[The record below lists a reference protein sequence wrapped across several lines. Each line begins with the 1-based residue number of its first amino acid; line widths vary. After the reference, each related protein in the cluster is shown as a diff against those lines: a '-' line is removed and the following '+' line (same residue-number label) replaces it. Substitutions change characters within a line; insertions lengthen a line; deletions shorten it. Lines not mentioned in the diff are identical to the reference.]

1 MTTSSTRTATDR
13 PKARRAVTALLAV
26 VLGLAVLPL
35 AAAPAAAD
43 LPDQLVFDGR
53 GWGHGRGLSQHGAQ
67 GYAKNHGW
75 TSAQILDHYYGGTTR
90 GRWQDAS
97 SRPIDPDA
105 VRIRLRGSEGRD
117 FRATVTNGTL
127 AVTGLGAVELPAGTK
142 AVHITRKDGTSF
154 DVYAATKTTC
164 TSTDFTFVGN
174 TVTSTLVD
182 VRPTASHTGLAADM
196 LRLCTQYGDN
206 GPAGTSIWYPGTLRT
221 HIVAGAQQQ
230 TVNITTIEQQ
240 LRSVVPN
247 ESPSS
252 WELPALEAQAV
263 AARSYALAGDSRWA
277 GADTCDTIWCQ
288 VYVGHFKLSN
298 GSPVATT
305 AARTDEAIANTRD
318 IVRLTSSGTIA
329 RTEFSSTSGGW
340 TAGGTFPAV
349 EDLGD
354 VISPRH
360 TWKCTVPTS
369 LIEAKFGKGGSL
381 TDFQVTKRNGL
392 GVWGG
397 RAQQVLLEF
406 SNGTSATVTGNDVRS
421 TFNQGSCTD
430 ATGRTFSSGLLSDW
444 FDLACVEEALYVD
457 AVHELFLRRSATGT
471 ETEQW
476 CRPVRDGDRHG
487 LTRALSV
494 SDEWAGV
501 QIDQLYRKILGRA
514 ADAEGRA
521 YWLGQ
526 VERGLRIEDIA
537 AQFYGSQEYFSD
549 NGGTNRGYIEA
560 LYLDLLGRA
569 ADAEGRDHWASQ
581 LDARR
586 ITRQRVASEF
596 YASIESRVDRVDALF
611 SQILG
616 RPADR
621 QGRSYWTEQLLTL
634 GDVSLAAW
642 LAASEEY
649 YRNATS

>member
-1 MTTSSTRTATDR
+1 MSTPRTL
-13 PKARRAVTALLAV
+13 RRTVTAALAV

-35 AAAPAAAD
+35 VAQPAAAD

-53 GWGHGRGLSQHGAQ
+53 GWGHGRGMSQWGAQ
-67 GYAKNHGW
+67 GYATQYGW

-97 SRPIDPDA
+97 TRPIDADA

-117 FRATVTNGTL
+117 FRTTVTNGTL
-127 AVTGLGAVELPAGTK
+127 AVSGLGSVELPQGTK
-142 AVHITRKDGTSF
+142 AVHITRKDGSSF
-154 DVYAATKTTC
+154 DVYAASTTTC
-164 TSTDFTFVGN
+164 TSSDFTFVAN
-174 TVTSTLVD
+174 AKSTQID
-182 VRPTASHTGLAADM
+182 VRPTASYSGQAADM

-221 HIVAGAQQQ
+221 HIVAGATQQ

-252 WELPALEAQAV
+252 WSLPALEAQSV

-298 GSPVATT
+298 GAPVPTT
-305 AARTDEAIANTRD
+305 ANRTDQAIANTRD
-318 IVRLTSSGTIA
+318 IVRLSSGRIA
-329 RTEFSSTSGGW
+329 RTEFSSSTGGW
-340 TAGGTFPAV
+340 TAGGTFAAV

-354 VISPRH
+354 SISPRH

-369 LIEAKFGKGGSL
+369 LLEARYGNGGSL
-381 TDFQVTKRNGL
+381 TDFRVTERNGL
-392 GVWGG
+392 GTWGG
-397 RAQQVLLEF
+397 RVERVVLGF
-406 SNGTSATVTGNDVRS
+406 GNGTTATVTGNDVRS
-421 TFNQGSCTD
+421 TLNRGTCTE
-430 ATGRTFSSGLLSDW
+430 ANGRVVSSGLLSDW
-444 FDLACVEEALYVD
+444 FDLACVAEAAYVD
-457 AVHELFLRRSATGT
+457 QVHELFLGRSATGA

-476 CRPVRDGDRHG
+476 CRPVRDGNRIG
-487 LTRALSV
+487 LTEALSV

-501 QIDQLYRKILGRA
+501 QIAELYQKILGRTGE
-514 ADAEGRA
+514 DEGRA
-521 YWLGQ
+521 YWLSQ

-537 AQFYGSQEYFSD
+537 AQFYGSPEYFNA
-549 NGGTNRGYIEA
+549 NGGTNRSYVEA
-560 LYLDLLGRA
+560 LYLDLLERP
-569 ADAEGRDHWASQ
+569 ADAEGRDHWAAQ

-586 ITRQRVASEF
+586 INRQQVAADF
-596 YASIESRVDRVDALF
+596 YASVESRADRVDALF
-611 SQILG
+611 RQILG
-616 RPADR
+616 RSADPE
-621 QGRSYWTEQLLTL
+621 GRSYWIRQLLTL

-642 LAASEEY
+642 LAASGEY
-649 YRNATS
+649 YADATS

>member
-1 MTTSSTRTATDR
+1 MSTPRTL
-13 PKARRAVTALLAV
+13 PRAVIATLAL
-26 VLGLAVLPL
+26 VLGVAVLPL
-35 AAAPAAAD
+35 AAAPAGAD

-75 TSAQILDHYYGGTTR
+75 TSAQILDHYYGGTTA
-90 GRWQDAS
+90 GRWQDAT

-117 FRATVTNGTL
+117 FRTTVTNGTL
-127 AVTGLGAVELPAGTK
+127 AVTGLGAVELPTGTK
-142 AVHITRKDGTSF
+142 AIHISRKDGTSF
-154 DVYAATKTTC
+154 DVYAASKTTC
-164 TSTDFTFVGN
+164 TAADYAFVGN
-174 TVTSTLVD
+174 TRTSTLVD
-182 VRPTASHTGLAADM
+182 VRPTASYTGQAADM
-196 LRLCTQYGDN
+196 LRLCTQYGDH
-206 GPAGTSIWYPGTLRT
+206 GPSGTSIWYPGVLRT
-221 HIVAGAQQQ
+221 HIVAGAEQQ

-252 WELPALEAQAV
+252 WEIPALEAQAV
-263 AARSYALAGDSRWA
+263 AARSYALAGDSRYA
-277 GADTCDTIWCQ
+277 GADTCDTIFCQ

-298 GSPVATT
+298 GAPVPTT
-305 AARTDEAIANTRD
+305 AVRTDQAIANTRD
-318 IVRLTSSGTIA
+318 IVRLSSDRRIA

-340 TAGGTFPAV
+340 TAGGAFPAV

-369 LIEAKFGKGGSL
+369 LLEAKYGKGAALAS
-381 TDFQVTKRNGL
+381 FRVTERNGL
-392 GVWGG
+392 GALGG
-397 RAQQVLLEF
+397 RVRKVELGF
-406 SNGTSATVTGNDVRS
+406 GNGTTATATGNDVRS
-421 TFNQGSCTD
+421 TLNQGSCTD

-444 FDLACVEEALYVD
+444 FDLACVEQALYVD
-457 AVHELFLRRSATGT
+457 DVHQLFLGRSATST
-471 ETEQW
+471 ETQQW

-487 LTRALSV
+487 LTQALSV

-501 QIDQLYRKILGRA
+501 QIDQLYRKILGRP
-514 ADAEGRA
+514 ADAGGRA
-521 YWLGQ
+521 YWLAQ

-537 AQFYGSQEYFSD
+537 AQFYGSQEYFGA
-549 NGGTNRGYIEA
+549 NGGTNRSFVEA

-569 ADAEGRDHWASQ
+569 ADAQGRDHWASA

-586 ITRQRVASEF
+586 ITRQQVAADF
-596 YASIESRVDRVDALF
+596 YASIESRTDRVNALF
-611 SQILG
+611 AQVLG
-616 RPADR
+616 RAADAD
-621 QGRSYWTEQLLTL
+621 GRYYWTRQLLTL

>member
-1 MTTSSTRTATDR
+1 MSTPRALRRTVIA
-13 PKARRAVTALLAV
+13 ALAV

-35 AAAPAAAD
+35 AAQPAAAD

-53 GWGHGRGLSQHGAQ
+53 GWGHGRGMSQHGAQ
-67 GYAKNHGW
+67 GYARDHGW
-75 TSAQILDHYYGGTTR
+75 TSARILDHYYGGTTR
-90 GRWQDAS
+90 GRWQDAT
-97 SRPIDPDA
+97 SRPINPDA

-117 FRATVTNGTL
+117 FRTTVTNGTL
-127 AVTGLGAVELPAGTK
+127 AVTGLGSVQLPGGTK

-164 TSTDFTFVGN
+164 TSADFTFVGN
-174 TVTSTLVD
+174 TGSSSSVGVT
-182 VRPTASHTGLAADM
+182 PTATFSGQAADL

-252 WELPALEAQAV
+252 WEPAALEAQSV
-263 AARSYALAGDSRWA
+263 AARSYALAGDSRYA
-277 GADTCDTIWCQ
+277 GADTCDTIFCQ
-288 VYVGHFKLSN
+288 VYVGHFRLSN
-298 GSPVATT
+298 GAPVATT
-305 AARTDEAIANTRD
+305 ATRTDQAITKTLD
-318 IVRLTSSGTIA
+318 IVRLTSSRTIA

-349 EDLGD
+349 EDRGD
-354 VISPRH
+354 SISARH

-369 LIEAKFGKGGSL
+369 LLEDRYGNGGSL
-381 TDFQVTKRNGL
+381 TGFRVTKRNGL
-392 GVWGG
+392 GTWGG
-397 RAQQVLLEF
+397 RVQQVVLSF
-406 SNGTSATVTGNDVRS
+406 GNGTSATVTGNDVRS
-421 TFNQGSCTD
+421 TLNQGTCTE
-430 ATGRTFSSGLLSDW
+430 ATGRVVSSGLFSDW
-444 FDLACVEEALYVD
+444 FDLACVAEAAYVD
-457 AVHELFLRRSATGT
+457 EVHELFLGRSASGA
-471 ETEQW
+471 EVDRW
-476 CRPVRDGDRHG
+476 CRPVRDGNRIG
-487 LTRALSV
+487 LTEALSV

-501 QIDQLYRKILGRA
+501 QISELYRKILDRA

-521 YWLGQ
+521 YWLSQ

-537 AQFYGSQEYFSD
+537 AQFYGSPEYYGA
-549 NGGTNRGYIEA
+549 NGSTNRRFVEA
-560 LYLDLLGRA
+560 LYLDLLGRP
-569 ADAEGRDHWASQ
+569 ADAQGRDHWATA

-586 ITRQRVASEF
+586 ITRQRVAADF
-596 YASIESRVDRVDALF
+596 YASIESRTDRVDALYA
-611 SQILG
+611 QILE

-621 QGRSYWTEQLLTL
+621 DGRTYWTGQLLTL

-642 LAASEEY
+642 LAASAEY
-649 YRNATS
+649 YANATS

>member
-1 MTTSSTRTATDR
+1 MSTPRTL
-13 PKARRAVTALLAV
+13 RRTVTAALAV

-35 AAAPAAAD
+35 VAQPAAAD

-53 GWGHGRGLSQHGAQ
+53 GWGHGRGMSQWGAQ
-67 GYAKNHGW
+67 GYATEYGW

-117 FRATVTNGTL
+117 FRTTVTNGTL
-127 AVTGLGAVELPAGTK
+127 AVSGLGSVELPSGTK
-142 AVHITRKDGTSF
+142 AVHITRKDGSSF
-154 DVYAATKTTC
+154 DVYAASTTTC
-164 TSTDFTFVGN
+164 TSSDYTFVAN
-174 TVTSTLVD
+174 VESTQID
-182 VRPTASHTGLAADM
+182 VRPTASYSGQAADM

-221 HIVAGAQQQ
+221 HIVAGATQQ

-247 ESPSS
+247 ESPAS
-252 WELPALEAQAV
+252 WSLPALEAQSV

-298 GSPVATT
+298 GAPVPTT
-305 AARTDEAIANTRD
+305 ATRTDQAIANTRD
-318 IVRLTSSGTIA
+318 IVRLSSGRIA
-329 RTEFSSTSGGW
+329 RTEFSSSTGGW
-340 TAGGTFPAV
+340 TAGGTFAAV

-354 VISPRH
+354 SISPRH

-369 LIEAKFGKGGSL
+369 LLEAKYGNGGSL
-381 TDFQVTKRNGL
+381 TGFRVTERNGL
-392 GVWGG
+392 GTWGG
-397 RAQQVLLEF
+397 RVEQVVLSF
-406 SNGTSATVTGNDVRS
+406 GNGTTATVTGNDVRS
-421 TFNQGSCTD
+421 TLNRGTCTE
-430 ATGRTFSSGLLSDW
+430 ATGRVVSAGLFSDW
-444 FDLACVEEALYVD
+444 FDLACVAEAAYVD
-457 AVHELFLRRSATGT
+457 EVHELFLGRSATGA

-476 CRPVRDGDRHG
+476 CRPVRDGNRIG
-487 LTRALSV
+487 LTEALSV

-501 QIDQLYRKILGRA
+501 QIAELYQKILGRTG
-514 ADAEGRA
+514 DDEGRA
-521 YWLGQ
+521 YWLSQ

-537 AQFYGSQEYFSD
+537 AQFYGSQEYFGA
-549 NGGTNRGYIEA
+549 NGGTNRSYVEA
-560 LYLDLLGRA
+560 LYLDLLERP
-569 ADAEGRDHWASQ
+569 ADAEGRDHWATQ

-586 ITRQRVASEF
+586 INRQQVAADF
-596 YASIESRVDRVDALF
+596 YASIESRADRVDTLF
-611 SQILG
+611 TQILG
-616 RPADR
+616 RSADPE
-621 QGRSYWTEQLLTL
+621 GRSYWIRQLLTL

-642 LAASEEY
+642 LAASAEY
-649 YRNATS
+649 YANATS